1 MQSDVCSAGEER
13 GYWTTPAMRPFAMW
27 SASLNLD
34 TLGLGAP
41 DSSYCTSSGMSAGRN
56 GWNALLKNHAGL
68 HFPFPVGWKQTQ
80 RADKIEF
87 SFVKKQRR

>member
-41 DSSYCTSSGMSAGRN
+41 DSCLLYVQRNVGRTERMECFAEKSCWLALSFSCRLEADSA
-56 GWNALLKNHAGL
+56 
-68 HFPFPVGWKQTQ
+68 
-80 RADKIEF
+80 
-87 SFVKKQRR
+87 S